1 MVEKLRNRLIL
12 LALTLGAG
20 ALIYRFGLT
29 KEARDGIKQVI
40 STSKKAYSQIESM
53 LTDMQ
58 GVTVQESVL
67 PNRASTLNQWEKLG
81 Y

>member
-1 MVEKLRNRLIL
+1 MLERMRNRLIL
-12 LALTLGAG
+12 LAFTVGAG
-20 ALIYRFGLT
+20 ALLYRFGLT

>member
-1 MVEKLRNRLIL
+1 MGERLRNRLIL
-12 LALTLGAG
+12 LLLSVGAG

-40 STSKKAYSQIESM
+40 ASSRNAYSQIESV
-53 LTDMQ
+53 LSDMK
-58 GVTVQESVL
+58 GVTVEEAVL
-67 PNRASTLNQWEKLG
+67 PNRASTISQWEKLG